1 MKSEY
6 LIFNVIVLS
15 GPLIFGA
22 MRPFYFLD
30 RVKYTILPIIIP
42 AVLFLIWDSSVTYSH
57 WHFNEKYVLGITFF
71 NLPIEEILFFITVPF
86 ACLFTWEMIIRR
98 TDEKELGWISKIR
111 IYLYLLIPIG
121 IWFFI
126 SGKHYTGLATGFLGL
141 AILLDQF
148 LKTNI
153 ILQRRFY
160 LYLLLV
166 LLFTLVFNGYL
177 TWRPVVTYGVEYQL
191 DFRIF
196 TIPIEDFIYG
206 TALIFMNTSIYQKI
220 INRRVL
226 AKKLWAEE
234 NKSNNELLNYS
245 K

>member
-6 LIFNVIVLS
+6 LIFNIIVLL

-98 TDEKELGWISKIR
+98 TDKKEFVWITKIR
-111 IYLYLLIPIG
+111 PYLYLLIPIG

-126 SGKHYTGLATGFLGL
+126 SGKHYTGLAISFLGI
-141 AILLDQF
+141 AVLLDQL

-166 LLFTLVFNGYL
+166 LLFTLIFNGYL
-177 TWRPVVTYGVEYQL
+177 TWRPVVTYGVDYQL
-191 DFRIF
+191 DFRII

-206 TALIFMNTSIYQKI
+206 TALIFMNTSIYQKVI
-220 INRRVL
+220 DKKGL
-226 AKKLWAEE
+226 AKI
-234 NKSNNELLNYS
+234 LLT

>member
-1 MKSEY
+1 LKSEY
-6 LIFNVIVLS
+6 LIFNIIVLS

-98 TDEKELGWISKIR
+98 TDEKELGRISKIR
-111 IYLYLLIPIG
+111 PYLYLLIPIG
-121 IWFFI
+121 IWIFI
-126 SGKHYTGLATGFLGL
+126 SGKHYTGLATAFLGL
-141 AILLDQF
+141 AVLLDQL

-153 ILQRRFY
+153 ILQKRFHF
-160 LYLLLV
+160 YLLLV
-166 LLFTLVFNGYL
+166 LLFTLIFNGYL
-177 TWRPVVTYGVEYQL
+177 TWRPVVTYGVDYQL

-206 TALIFMNTSIYQKI
+206 TALILMNTSIYQKI
-220 INRRVL
+220 TYKKVL
-226 AKKLWAEE
+226 TE
-234 NKSNNELLNYS
+234 NIGT
-245 K
+245 